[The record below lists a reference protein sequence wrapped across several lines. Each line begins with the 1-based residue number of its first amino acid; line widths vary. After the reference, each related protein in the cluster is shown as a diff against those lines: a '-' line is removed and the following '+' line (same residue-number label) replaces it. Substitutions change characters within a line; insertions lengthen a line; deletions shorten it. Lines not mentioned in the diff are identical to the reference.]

1 MPRPHQEAGAGA
13 PSYIGRGGMQKN
25 MYKVP
30 ARQAGGAGRAF
41 CLCCGL
47 FWFSGTEI
55 GPRRPKNRDP
65 RDPRTRINGKSTSVA
80 LRRSGGPTTL
90 RRKVPV

>member
-1 MPRPHQEAGAGA
+1 
-13 PSYIGRGGMQKN
+13 MQKN
-25 MYKVP
+25 MCKVP

-80 LRRSGGPTTL
+80 LRRSVGPTTL